1 MYTLL
6 YFCLFDR
13 RGPFLSVAS
22 TSFFSGI
29 SVDCSLTSNV
39 SRRRFFAD
47 GGNRFSVLSISSNN
61 VSLFES
67 IFTVFSS
74 NTSSRTSAR
83 LIQLASVSVLLV
95 SASLKMFYSNMIS
108 LAMILPFLLYIW
120 INKSKLPSFQSRWRQ
135 TSSCVV

>member
-22 TSFFSGI
+22 TSFFSAI

-47 GGNRFSVLSISSNN
+47 GGNRFPVLSISSNN
-61 VSLFES
+61 VSLFE
-67 IFTVFSS
+67 FTVSSS

-95 SASLKMFYSNMIS
+95 SASLKMFYSNMINHTK
-108 LAMILPFLLYIW
+108 ILPFLFHIW